1 MSQKHDRSN
10 TRYTFDTCIGIKMV
24 ENPNFAS
31 LLSCRLD
38 HENSTVSLT
47 SQTALELDRKGYDFA
62 SVSARI
68 HECLGVDIVYTIIN
82 EEMRSVAKCL
92 KLTCP
97 TLHDA
102 DSLILADSKLN
113 GTTLVTC
120 DRDLTTAANLVGV
133 CVINPDVIATDTNA
147 PNPTSRY
154 TCIVR
159 NEQSPINTHV
169 QEVLN
174 TKIRSLISTSSI
186 V

>member
-1 MSQKHDRSN
+1 MSQKYSRSDKQ
-10 TRYTFDTCIGIKMV
+10 YTFDTCIGIKMV

-31 LLSCRLD
+31 LLSCRLER
-38 HENSTVSLT
+38 ENSLVRLT
-47 SQTALELDRKGYDFA
+47 SQTELELTRKGYDFA

-68 HECLGVDIVYTIIN
+68 HECLGMNIVHTSID
-82 EEMRSVAKCL
+82 EDMRFVAKCL
-92 KLTCP
+92 KITCP
-97 TLHDA
+97 TLHNA

-120 DRDLTTAANLVGV
+120 DRGLTTAADLVGV

-159 NEQSPINTHV
+159 NEQSPTNTHV
-169 QEVLN
+169 QDVLN
-174 TKIRSLISTSSI
+174 TKIRSLISNSSI